1 MPRGRRINW
10 ERREQMAALYDQ
22 GLSFD
27 EVAQEL
33 GLTREWVRKCLAHD
47 RPNRHKL
54 QCRDCETVI
63 ISPTATGHQRPVL
76 CRDCVLRQREIS
88 FAEALHSLRVNAG
101 LSQASLAEAVG
112 MTQTQIALYEL
123 GRFEPRWSE
132 AVQLFAILGATWA
145 LQPTSA
151 RKARKEA

>member
-1 MPRGRRINW
+1 
-10 ERREQMAALYDQ
+10 MAALYDQ
-22 GLSFD
+22 GMSFD

-54 QCRDCETVI
+54 LCRDCKAVI
-63 ISPTATGHQRPVL
+63 ISATATGHQRPVF
-76 CRDCVLRQREIS
+76 CRDCVFRRRQLPL
-88 FAEALHSLRVNAG
+88 AEALHSLRVGAG
-101 LSQASLAEAVG
+101 LSQTSLAEAVG

-132 AVQLFAILGATWA
+132 AVELFAILGANWV

-151 RKARKEA
+151 RKTRKEA